1 MVARIF
7 KEPLVQFL
15 LAGGILFAAYSWLSP
30 DAAGDG
36 GDSQIVLNQAQFD
49 HLTQLWRAQ

>member
-30 DAAGDG
+30 RCG
-36 GDSQIVLNQAQFD
+36 
-49 HLTQLWRAQ
+49 W